1 MKILGI
7 DHGNVRIGIAVSDDT
22 GNFARP
28 LSIFM
33 HVSRQQDADEI
44 RRVCEQQGCE
54 LIVVGVPYDSDG
66 GEGPRARSVLR
77 FVKELTL
84 VVSVPVTTWDESFS
98 THDVTQT
105 SLQLGK
111 SRSSRMKALDD
122 RVAAVILQS
131 YLDHKAQI
139 TGGEGD

>member
-7 DHGNVRIGIAVSDDT
+7 DHGNVRIGVAVSDDS

-28 LSIFM
+28 LTILT

-44 RRVCEQQGCE
+44 RRVCEEQNCE
-54 LIVVGVPYDSDG
+54 LIVVGVPYDSGG

-77 FVKELTL
+77 FVKDLTS
-84 VVSVPVTTWDESFS
+84 VAGVPVTTWDESFS
-98 THDVTQT
+98 TQEVMQT
-105 SLQLGK
+105 SLQMGK

-122 RVAAVILQS
+122 RVAAVILQN
-131 YLDHKAQI
+131 YLDHQAQI
-139 TGGEGD
+139 SGGEGD